1 MTTIMGPNQALGN
14 TNYQEH
20 TLESTR
26 PSDWNQNETMTQIYQ
41 LFNQLK
47 DSASLA
53 QGDRAIT
60 SQYINE
66 LHKLNEKLRTCW
78 GILLQ
83 LIVNLKSNDQER
95 NTQLAQ
101 MQESINNSP
110 NLELIRKEL
119 VKLVAYM
126 RQGGIERET
135 FQRELQDLASQIDA
149 LCQYGTTLE
158 REMEQSTR
166 SAQRQEQT
174 QQHHQRAA
182 RTVGRTG
189 RRSGSGYADATAASL
204 PKYRGRPTSIGGP
217 DYSGPG
223 SSKHSDPDYR
233 TRRRPHSAP
242 YDQRTYGQG
251 AQTYFGGWRT
261 PEKGSPMRTLISV
274 KKQKKK
280 KKYTKKNKKKRK
292 KRKRKGTRRRGNR
305 KR

>member
-1 MTTIMGPNQALGN
+1 MTTIMGPNQAL
-14 TNYQEH
+14 TNQRHQDH

-26 PSDWNQNETMTQIYQ
+26 PSDWNQNETMTEIYR

-60 SQYINE
+60 RQYITE
-66 LHKLNEKLRTCW
+66 LHKLNKKLRACW
-78 GILLQ
+78 KILLQ
-83 LIVNLKSNDQER
+83 LLVNLKSNDQER
-95 NTQLAQ
+95 NTQLAE
-101 MQESINNSP
+101 MQASINNSP
-110 NLELIRKEL
+110 NLELIRNEL
-119 VKLVAYM
+119 EKLVAYM

-166 SAQRQEQT
+166 STQRQEQT

-189 RRSGSGYADATAASL
+189 RRSGSSLGGYANATQTSLGHRSPSAS
-204 PKYRGRPTSIGGP
+204 PTTIGGP

-223 SSKHSDPDYR
+223 SSNYSDPDYR
-233 TRRRPHSAP
+233 TRNRPHSAP
-242 YDQRTYGQG
+242 TYGQS
-251 AQTYFGGWRT
+251 YYGGWRT

>member
-1 MTTIMGPNQALGN
+1 MGPNRALN
-14 TNYQEH
+14 TQGQRDH

-26 PSDWNQNETMTQIYQ
+26 PSDWNQNETMTEIYR

-60 SQYINE
+60 RQYITE
-66 LHKLNEKLRTCW
+66 LHKLNEKLRACW
-78 GILLQ
+78 KILLQ
-83 LIVNLKSNDQER
+83 LLVNLKSNDQER
-95 NTQLAQ
+95 NTQLAE
-101 MQESINNSP
+101 MQASINNSP
-110 NLELIRKEL
+110 NLELIRNEL
-119 VKLVAYM
+119 GKLVEYM
-126 RQGGIERET
+126 REGGIERET
-135 FQRELQDLASQIDA
+135 FQAELQDLASQIDA

-166 SAQRQEQT
+166 STQRTMES
-174 QQHHQRAA
+174 HHQRAA
-182 RTVGRTG
+182 RTVGRRG
-189 RRSGSGYADATAASL
+189 RRSGSSLGGYADATQTSL
-204 PKYRGRPTSIGGP
+204 RHRSPSAHDDEIGGR
-217 DYSGPG
+217 DWRGIG
-223 SSKHSDPDYR
+223 SS
-233 TRRRPHSAP
+233 TRSRPHSAP
-242 YDQRTYGQG
+242 TYGQG
-251 AQTYFGGWRT
+251 RAASYFGGWRT

>member
-1 MTTIMGPNQALGN
+1 MATIMGPNQAL
-14 TNYQEH
+14 TNQRHQDH

-26 PSDWNQNETMTQIYQ
+26 PSDWNQNETMTHIYQ

-66 LHKLNEKLRTCW
+66 LPKLNEKLRTCW

-95 NTQLAQ
+95 NTQLAE
-101 MQESINNSP
+101 MQASINNSP
-110 NLELIRKEL
+110 HLELIRNEL
-119 VKLVAYM
+119 VKLVEYM
-126 RQGGIERET
+126 REGGIERET
-135 FQRELQDLASQIDA
+135 FQAELQDLASQIDA

-166 SAQRQEQT
+166 STQRQEQT

-182 RTVGRTG
+182 RTVGR
-189 RRSGSGYADATAASL
+189 RHGYADATAASL
-204 PKYRGRPTSIGGP
+204 PKHRGRPTSIGGR

-223 SSKHSDPDYR
+223 SSNYSGPDSR

-242 YDQRTYGQG
+242 TYGPRDLWPRG
-251 AQTYFGGWRT
+251 LFWWLEDT
-261 PEKGSPMRTLISV
+261 
-274 KKQKKK
+274 
-280 KKYTKKNKKKRK
+280 
-292 KRKRKGTRRRGNR
+292 RKGFANENIN
-305 KR
+305 

>member
-1 MTTIMGPNQALGN
+1 MATIMGPNQAL
-14 TNYQEH
+14 TNQRHQDH

-26 PSDWNQNETMTQIYQ
+26 PSDWNQNETMTHIYQ

-60 SQYINE
+60 SQYITE
-66 LHKLNEKLRTCW
+66 LHKLNEKLRACW
-78 GILLQ
+78 KILLQ
-83 LIVNLKSNDQER
+83 LLVNLKSNDQER
-95 NTQLAQ
+95 NTQLAE
-101 MQESINNSP
+101 MQASINNSP

-119 VKLVAYM
+119 ANLVEYM

-182 RTVGRTG
+182 RTAGRTG
-189 RRSGSGYADATAASL
+189 RSGSGFDRATASSLRRRAPSASD
-204 PKYRGRPTSIGGP
+204 YEIGGRNW
-217 DYSGPG
+217 PG
-223 SSKHSDPDYR
+223 LDSPTN
-233 TRRRPHSAP
+233 TRRPNSAP
-242 YDQRTYGQG
+242 TYGQRTYGQG
-251 AQTYFGGWRT
+251 TEFPTDSWRGGWRT